1 MAQNI
6 VDVEI
11 PAVLVPYLNTIKDG
25 KTMEDKVIIYIVA
38 GLFAAWTITLEKE
51 AELSGKSIWNFRDF
65 VKE

>member
-38 GLFAAWTITLEKE
+38 GLFAA
-51 AELSGKSIWNFRDF
+51 
-65 VKE
+65 

>member
-1 MAQNI
+1 LCYSEYTEKLIRGRDDYMAQNI

-38 GLFAAWTITLEKE
+38 GLFAA
-51 AELSGKSIWNFRDF
+51 
-65 VKE
+65 